1 MKKITALSAVAL
13 AVLTAGAAATPSF
26 ARDYQG
32 YGDGR
37 GYYDSCRSTQHSDGV
52 AGTVVGGVAGAL
64 LGSSL
69 AGRHGGRAGG
79 AAIGGIA
86 GALLGNSIGRSSA
99 KSSDACDG
107 RDYGRVTYRRAQPY
121 YGGGYAQSYDQR
133 AYDQRAY
140 DQRGYDGRQDR
151 DDSYRDARHHY
162 DPYSY

>member
-151 DDSYRDARHHY
+151 DDSYREARHHY

>member
-37 GYYDSCRSTQHSDGV
+37 GYYDSCRSTQHSNGV

-107 RDYGRVTYRRAQPY
+107 RDYGRVTYRRTQPY

-140 DQRGYDGRQDR
+140 DERGYDGRQDR
-151 DDSYRDARHHY
+151 GDSYREARHHY

>member
-37 GYYDSCRSTQHSDGV
+37 GYYDSCRSTQHSNGV